1 MGKWSSGGRLRVRG
15 KIHDIQLHIVWLNYV
30 DLEII
35 AEERRSLTS
44 LLSTLSR
51 FSDDQFP

>member
-1 MGKWSSGGRLRVRG
+1 MRVRG
-15 KIHDIQLHIVWLNYV
+15 EIHDLQLHIVWLNYV

-44 LLSTLSR
+44 FLDIWPGSWAIISIT
-51 FSDDQFP
+51 SDNGF